1 VYLVLILFLGVVSV
15 CLTIFV
21 LSLHFKPEEEKIP
34 EWVKTLTNSCL
45 IRVAWMK
52 KCGSCSKGSKVDEAH
67 LTDTTI
73 LKKLTVD
80 EKNDLNTTEGK
91 SDQELTW
98 QHLSKIMDRV
108 FFNIYIS
115 IIAIVTVML
124 FLVIFIAY
132 YTS

>member
-1 VYLVLILFLGVVSV
+1 MYLVLILSLGVVSV

-34 EWVKTLTNSCL
+34 EWVKTLTNSFL
-45 IRVAWMK
+45 IRVACMK
-52 KCGSCSKGSKVDEAH
+52 KCGSCSRGSKVDEAH
-67 LTDTTI
+67 LSDTTM
-73 LKKLTVD
+73 LKKLKVD
-80 EKNDLNTTEGK
+80 EKNDLTSADGK

-98 QHLSKIMDRV
+98 QQLSEIMDRV

-115 IIAIVTVML
+115 IIVIVTVML
-124 FLVIFIAY
+124 FLVVFIAY

>member
-1 VYLVLILFLGVVSV
+1 
-15 CLTIFV
+15 
-21 LSLHFKPEEEKIP
+21 
-34 EWVKTLTNSCL
+34 
-45 IRVAWMK
+45 MK

-98 QHLSKIMDRV
+98 QHLGDMNLLKFSPTLEFSPLQV
-108 FFNIYIS
+108 
-115 IIAIVTVML
+115 
-124 FLVIFIAY
+124 
-132 YTS
+132 